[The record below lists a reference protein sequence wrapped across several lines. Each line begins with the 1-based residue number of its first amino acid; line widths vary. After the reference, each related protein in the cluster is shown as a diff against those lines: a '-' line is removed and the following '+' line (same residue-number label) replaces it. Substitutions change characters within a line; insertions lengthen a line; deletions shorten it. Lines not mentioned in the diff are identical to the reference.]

1 MSGFPLRCLGSALV
15 ASLAIGCGSNDAPPP
30 PPPPDCDEPGC
41 IPHPGGGGP
50 AGGGTKPPDGGVDR
64 DAVTPPEDAVDGGTV
79 SIAYTVKQ
87 TIDSWFYAAASFE
100 GDVRVAAR
108 SASGQL
114 TSLGDAGAPSPGVLA
129 DVGLGANWFLV
140 EDATL
145 TRRLKSTLQLVDIN
159 DQSRF
164 ADLRAIAN
172 DDLMNLVV
180 DQVVWTPPA
189 GTATIILNFRRAG
202 RAVAGVTVN
211 RSALSAGTTVAYD
224 SSGMYVSD
232 AMVLGIMPATDVQG
246 TAIVREIAG
255 TQPFP
260 ALTSATLRYTL
271 AGTTAT
277 FPALDV
283 KIARDAVTWVQ
294 VDVP

>member
-1 MSGFPLRCLGSALV
+1 MSGFPLRYLAPALV
-15 ASLAIGCGSNDAPPP
+15 ASLALGCASNDEPPP
-30 PPPPDCDEPGC
+30 PPPPCDEPGC
-41 IPHPGGGGP
+41 NPNPTGGGP
-50 AGGGTKPPDGGVDR
+50 GGGGGTKPDGGVDL
-64 DAVTPPEDAVDGGTV
+64 DAVTPPPEDAAGTV
-79 SIAYTVKQ
+79 SITYTVKQ
-87 TIDSWFYAAASFE
+87 TIDSWFFATASFE
-100 GDVRVAAR
+100 GQVKVAAL
-108 SASGQL
+108 SANGQL
-114 TSLGDAGAPSPGVLA
+114 TSVGDAGAPSPGILP

-145 TRRLKSTLQLVDIN
+145 TRRLKGTLQLVDIN
-159 DQSRF
+159 DQTRS
-164 ADLRAIAN
+164 ADLRAISN
-172 DDLMNLVV
+172 DDLTNLIV

-211 RSALSAGTTVAYD
+211 RSALPAGTTVAYD

-260 ALTSATLRYTL
+260 ALTTATLRYTI

-277 FPALDV
+277 FPAIDV
-283 KIARDAVTWVQ
+283 KIARDAVTWVP
-294 VDVP
+294 VDLM